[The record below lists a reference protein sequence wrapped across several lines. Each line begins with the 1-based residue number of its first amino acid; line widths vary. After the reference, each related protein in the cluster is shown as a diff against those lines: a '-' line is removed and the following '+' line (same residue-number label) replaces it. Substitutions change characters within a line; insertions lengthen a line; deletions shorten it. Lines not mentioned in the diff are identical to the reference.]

1 MFSDIDKLA
10 FEQMEALIVPTE
22 QTEPMV
28 EESLAPEVVGLVEAG
43 VTIESLPERKV
54 ETFETDVDQI
64 PVADDTKKADDSSS
78 TSEDDGWT
86 TVEAEDT
93 KAEAGHDIFSE
104 MDETPKHK
112 EDSLPESEGIE
123 EGHKIR
129 KHSSSSTSSSDEDS
143 EWTKVEKEDLEN
155 RPVYT
160 DEMLKENMKDES
172 EIVVGEN
179 VDSTGS
185 DDDLVKNLEQP
196 VQVRNDV
203 KQHEVVDENEE
214 RVISPMGEPEKD
226 FKRVVSPIGEPD
238 IDVKIEKQIVQGDA
252 DLETQPN
259 FLEEKG
265 KQGESVPSEALSPG
279 IQADEVSEVKTAN
292 ISPEVRFVEEPKYG
306 EICIGKTTD
315 DKKDD
320 EDDDD
325 EIKVKKK
332 VTFAATV
339 VDNERLSDD
348 SDTTTESQE
357 SDSESENEGS
367 YLVDRTKPELITDL
381 DAEFKD
387 KIKEI
392 DASYKSPDMA
402 VDQVSFPDMET
413 PKATFEDDRFV
424 YDKPVEFV
432 SIEPLPEGDD
442 RKELEILKEVKTESS
457 SSSESS
463 DDEITSYDVTEVSE
477 DGKESNKVDDATVQE
492 TNVDEIL
499 AQTDKEV
506 SFNSDVEIE
515 TDVDNI
521 PSIRKISPSSSS
533 ESDLDKEIV
542 TVERPSQDN
551 ESLENA
557 TIETN
562 VDDLGPASDIKAV
575 IQDVESKLEPE
586 ILKDGDEQLTK
597 ASLSESVVA
606 SESEPDKRL
615 THKDDMGAQTL
626 PTKIEDTDIDPDLE
640 TENDGPLQ
648 ERRKSSSSSSEE
660 VERVILSDVPV
671 DSSVAFQED
680 IAQEIEIGKSGEDK
694 ETKLTEDVLE
704 YESEPGQRKFPDYDE
719 KEKKTPSTSSST
731 DEIDVQ
737 SDERINEEDDTKLD
751 TNFVQYEKEPH
762 IRKYPVDGKERKSPS
777 SSDEE
782 DKPEKESVLKKR
794 TESPEIFEEK
804 RKSVT
809 SSESSD
815 ENEGAPNTKQFKES
829 EKENGMDIVEYE
841 TEPTQKSGPVEDDPN
856 TERKSPLSSGEEDT
870 SEDGNTE
877 NENASTKF
885 KKPSIEEKPIEI
897 EIKEEISEIEVVQ
910 DIKKSNDTVSFNVS
924 EQLPKQ
930 PEEIIVPTIDVP
942 ETVSILIEKPSSDI
956 EFTEDEIIMASRVT
970 EIITEPKDT
979 STEIEPEV
987 ADCKE
992 TDRAET
998 FLAPDKPIVHAPD
1011 ADSADSA
1018 ERKTE
1023 PFIIETDIDSLI
1035 TKPEETGKG
1044 SVEEVGDRSS
1054 SSESE
1059 NEKRKSSQS
1068 DLSDD
1073 ERSDGNDKPENKVPE
1088 IIETDL
1094 DAAFEAENKPEF
1106 AVPEVIGEKHFP
1118 VVEEPLSAPV
1128 VMEPKETPFESDIGS
1143 SRPEYVTEQYHSA
1156 IPVER
1161 GPDGEGPP
1169 DKDEVYCETTLTVVR
1184 RVKVKQAYG
1193 SDKTEKQPTMIEQ
1206 GLGSKSE
1213 QPKIVDISDL
1223 DVHPGKR
1230 SRSPSESLDDD
1241 HDVKRR
1247 ETELVEERETVPPA
1261 KEFIYAFP
1269 PSLMDQPDQVY
1280 EEYIRIPPYVPQQG
1294 SGSDA
1299 DRSGDSSDDGAG
1311 ILGALMGFQHFKLCG
1326 FKGFDLTT

>member
-1 MFSDIDKLA
+1 
-10 FEQMEALIVPTE
+10 MEAVIVPTE

-28 EESLAPEVVGLVEAG
+28 EESFAPEVVDLVETG
-43 VTIESLPERKV
+43 VTTDPLPERKV

-64 PVADDTKKADDSSS
+64 PATNDAKKADDSSS

-86 TVEAEDT
+86 KIEEEDT
-93 KAEAGHDIFSE
+93 KAETGPDTFDE
-104 MDETPKHK
+104 MDDTPKHK
-112 EDSLPESEGIE
+112 EDGLPESGSIE
-123 EGHKIR
+123 EGHKVR

-143 EWTKVEKEDLEN
+143 EWTKVEKEELEN
-155 RPVYT
+155 KPMYT
-160 DEMLKENMKDES
+160 DEILKENMKDES
-172 EIVVGEN
+172 EIVVTEN
-179 VDSTGS
+179 VDSSGS

-203 KQHEVVDENEE
+203 KQDEVVDENEE

-238 IDVKIEKQIVQGDA
+238 IDVEIEKQIVQEDD
-252 DLETQPN
+252 DLKTQCS
-259 FLEEKG
+259 FIEEKD
-265 KQGESVPSEALSPG
+265 QQVESAPSKALSPG
-279 IQADEVSEVKTAN
+279 IQVCDVSEVETADVL
-292 ISPEVRFVEEPKYG
+292 PEDKFVEEPKSG
-306 EICIGKTTD
+306 EIFIGKTID
-315 DKKDD
+315 DIKDD
-320 EDDDD
+320 EDDD

-348 SDTTTESQE
+348 SETTSESQE

-367 YLVDRTKPELITDL
+367 YIVDRTKRELITDL
-381 DAEFKD
+381 DAESKD

-392 DASYKSPDMA
+392 DTSYKSPDIS
-402 VDQVSFPDMET
+402 VDRVSFPDMEI
-413 PKATFEDDRFV
+413 PKATFEDDQFV

-442 RKELEILKEVKTESS
+442 RKEPEVLKEVKTDSS

-463 DDEITSYDVTEVSE
+463 DDEITSYDVTEVAE
-477 DGKESNKVDDATVQE
+477 DEEGNNEVDNATVQE

-499 AQTDKEV
+499 AQTDKDA
-506 SFNSDVEIE
+506 SFNLNAKIE

-521 PSIRKISPSSSS
+521 PCIRKISPSSSS
-533 ESDLDKEIV
+533 ESDLDKEFV
-542 TVERPSQDN
+542 TVEQPSQDK
-551 ESLENA
+551 ESLEKA
-557 TIETN
+557 AIETN
-562 VDDLGPASDIKAV
+562 VDDLEPASDVKAV
-575 IQDVESKLEPE
+575 IQDIESKLEQE
-586 ILKDGDEQLTK
+586 ILKDGDEQSAK

-606 SESEPDKRL
+606 HESEPGKGL
-615 THKDDMGAQTL
+615 MHKHGMGAQTL
-626 PTKIEDTDIDPDLE
+626 PPKIEDTGVIDPDRE
-640 TENDGPLQ
+640 TENDEPLL
-648 ERRKSSSSSSEE
+648 ERRKSSSSSEE
-660 VERVILSDVPV
+660 IERVVLSDAPV

-680 IAQEIEIGKSGEDK
+680 ITQEIEIGKSGEDK
-694 ETKLTEDVLE
+694 ELKLIEDILE

-719 KEKKTPSTSSST
+719 TERKTSSTSSST

-737 SDERINEEDDTKLD
+737 SDERINEKDDTKLD
-751 TNFVQYEKEPH
+751 TNFVQYEKEPDL
-762 IRKYPVDGKERKSPS
+762 RKYPVDEKERKSPS

-782 DKPEKESVLKKR
+782 DKPEKESVLKER
-794 TESPEIFEEK
+794 TESPGIFEEE

-815 ENEGAPNTKQFKES
+815 ENEGAPNTKDFKES

-841 TEPTQKSGPVEDDPN
+841 TEPSQKPGPVEDQPN
-856 TERKSPLSSGEEDT
+856 TKRKSPLSSSEEDT

-877 NENASTKF
+877 KENASVEF

-897 EIKEEISEIEVVQ
+897 EIKEEIPEIEVVQ
-910 DIKKSNDTVSFNVS
+910 DIKKSNDTVRFNVS

-942 ETVSILIEKPSSDI
+942 ETVGILMEKPNSDI

-970 EIITEPKDT
+970 EIITEPNDS

-987 ADCKE
+987 TDRKE
-992 TDRAET
+992 TDRSET
-998 FLAPDKPIVHAPD
+998 FLVPDKPIVHAPD
-1011 ADSADSA
+1011 ADNDDSA

-1023 PFIIETDIDSLI
+1023 PFIIETDIDSLM
-1035 TKPEETGKG
+1035 TKPEETSK
-1044 SVEEVGDRSS
+1044 SNVEEVGDTSS

-1094 DAAFEAENKPEF
+1094 DAAFEAENKPEI
-1106 AVPEVIGEKHFP
+1106 AVPEVTGEKHFP

-1128 VMEPKETPFESDIGS
+1128 VMEPQETPFESDIGS

-1230 SRSPSESLDDD
+1230 SRSPSESLDDG

-1311 ILGALMGFQHFKLCG
+1311 ILGALMGFQAC
-1326 FKGFDLTT
+1326 